1 MNSNSSIQAEERLL
15 RVSPSPHI
23 HTPVTM
29 NRIMCD
35 VVIALLPAVAAAGI
49 IFGLRALLL
58 IAVTVL
64 AAVLAEA
71 AVQKIRKQPVTTND
85 FTAII
90 TGILL
95 AFNLPATFPLWKAAL
110 AAVFAIVVA
119 KQLFGGL
126 GRNFINPALAGR
138 AFLMASWPGDLS
150 KLPWPFGVMPA
161 ETSGAADV
169 ISAATPLSGGPVPSL
184 FDMFIGNMPGMLGE
198 VSALALLIGAAFL
211 LWRGVISLRIP
222 LGMILS
228 FVVFTSIFGLAE
240 GNFDPTTLPQ
250 QVLSGGLI
258 LGAFFMAT
266 DYSTSPMS
274 NKGQYIYAIGA
285 GLLTALIRHFGGMPE
300 GVSYSI
306 LLMNVATPLID
317 KYVVNKPFGGETR

>member
-23 HTPVTM
+23 HTNTTM
-29 NRIMCD
+29 QRIMLD
-35 VVIALLPAVAAAGI
+35 VVIALLPAVAASGI
-49 IFGLRALLL
+49 IFGVRALVL
-58 IAVTVL
+58 IAVSV
-64 AAVLAEA
+64 AACVISEA
-71 AVQKIRKQPVTTND
+71 VVQKIRKQPVTTTD
-85 FTAII
+85 FTAVI

-95 AFNLPATFPLWKAAL
+95 AFNLPATFPFWKAAL
-110 AAVFAIVVA
+110 AGVFAIVVA

-126 GRNFINPALAGR
+126 GHNFINPALAGR

-150 KLPWPFGVMPA
+150 QLPFPFGHMPA
-161 ETSGAADV
+161 DAGADV
-169 ISAATPLSGGPVPSL
+169 ISAATPLSGGNVPSL
-184 FDMFIGNMPGMLGE
+184 TDMFLGNMPGMLGE
-198 VSALALLIGAAFL
+198 VSTLALLIGAGYL
-211 LWRGVISLRIP
+211 VWRGVISLRIP

-228 FVVFTSIFGLAE
+228 FVVFTSIFGLIQ
-240 GNFDPTTLPQ
+240 GDFDATILPQ

-266 DYSTSPMS
+266 DYTTSPMS
-274 NKGQYIYAIGA
+274 RNGQYVFAIGA
-285 GLLTALIRHFGGMPE
+285 GLLTALIRHFGAMPE

-317 KYVVNKPFGGETR
+317 KYMVNKPFGGETR